1 MRIYKENPS
10 KIRIFGERDFWV
22 NGIIGAISLSSIVP
36 FYLDVLININTL
48 PKNENLT
55 KTFFNNE
62 FMYYIDKDSNIFITS
77 ISKTEKTKELFNTQP
92 FKLLTK
98 EHFWVSGL
106 KRNFD
111 LSPLIQLYLYVMN
124 NFEELSNNV
133 REFTIGR
140 CTIVF
145 QVDEEKNINL
155 ITGWT
160 GSRKKIN

>member
-1 MRIYKENPS
+1 MRWKSHVQCEA
-10 KIRIFGERDFWV
+10 GEK
-22 NGIIGAISLSSIVP
+22 S
-36 FYLDVLININTL
+36 
-48 PKNENLT
+48 E
-55 KTFFNNE
+55 
-62 FMYYIDKDSNIFITS
+62 ITS
-77 ISKTEKTKELFNTQP
+77 NSYLSLF
-92 FKLLTK
+92 
-98 EHFWVSGL
+98 SGL